1 MSRRKTVK
9 LNLEVVLPLIKEK
22 CRSNVVFCEKMGR
35 PTQKTWVTDW
45 NRKDENGNPKP
56 KNPPSP
62 EEAAKMCILLE
73 TTPEVILLDKGATEA
88 ETAELQADIAL
99 VRDLLDQ
106 QRTKKAPTETSE
118 REFVPSYE
126 DWEKQAESWTLDQLD
141 NAIWKLFQIKR
152 KREGKHGE

>member
-56 KNPPSP
+56 KNLPSP
-62 EEAAKMCILLE
+62 EEAARMCVLLQ
-73 TTPEVILLDKGATEA
+73 TTPEEILVEQDEIDLVN
-88 ETAELQADIAL
+88 AL
-99 VRDLLDQ
+99 LESEME
-106 QRTKKAPTETSE
+106 KEKAPTGAGE

-126 DWEKQAESWTLDQLD
+126 DWEKQAENWTIDQLD

-152 KREGKHGE
+152 EREGKHGE

>member
-45 NRKDENGNPKP
+45 NRKDENGKPKP

-62 EEAAKMCILLE
+62 EEAAKMCLLLN
-73 TTPEVILLDKGATEA
+73 TTPEEILLTEG
-88 ETAELQADIAL
+88 ETAEETAKRQEDIAL
-99 VRDLLDQ
+99 VRELMEEMQ
-106 QRTKKAPTETSE
+106 GAKKAPATEGEGISE
-118 REFVPSYE
+118 DR
-126 DWEKQAESWTLDQLD
+126 KALLDIVYSLTDEQCR
-141 NAIWKLFQIKR
+141 KLLVLVQGAKTVL
-152 KREGKHGE
+152 

>member
-56 KNPPSP
+56 KNLPSP
-62 EEAAKMCILLE
+62 EEAARMCVLLQ
-73 TTPEVILLDKGATEA
+73 TTPEEILVKQDEIDLVKG
-88 ETAELQADIAL
+88 
-99 VRDLLDQ
+99 LLENDPGI
-106 QRTKKAPTETSE
+106 KKAPATEGEGYTDLQKAAIQFVLSLPPEKLE
-118 REFVPSYE
+118 RFIKMGRAAFEE
-126 DWEKQAESWTLDQLD
+126 DK
-141 NAIWKLFQIKR
+141 
-152 KREGKHGE
+152 

>member
-22 CRSNVVFCEKMGR
+22 CRSNVVFCERMGR
-35 PTQKTWVTDW
+35 PTQKTWVTGW
-45 NRKDENGNPKP
+45 SNKPKP

-73 TTPEVILLDKGATEA
+73 TTPEVILLNKGATEA

-118 REFVPSYE
+118 RDELCPTAERIVDILKVAP
-126 DWEKQAESWTLDQLD
+126 QAELDKILGYVEFLQSK
-141 NAIWKLFQIKR
+141 W
-152 KREGKHGE
+152 GEKK

>member
-22 CRSNVVFCEKMGR
+22 CRSNVVFCENMGR
-35 PTQKTWVTDW
+35 PTQKTWVTGW
-45 NRKDENGNPKP
+45 SNKPKP

-73 TTPEVILLDKGATEA
+73 TTPEVILLNKGTTEA

-106 QRTKKAPTETSE
+106 QRTKKAPTEISE
-118 REFVPSYE
+118 RDDITQD
-126 DWEKQAESWTLDQLD
+126 DWEKQAENWTLDKLD
-141 NAIWKLFQIKR
+141 NAIWKLFQIKM
-152 KREGKHGE
+152 KKEGKHGS

>member
-22 CRSNVVFCEKMGR
+22 CRSNVVFCERMGR
-35 PTQKTWVTDW
+35 PTQKTWVTGW
-45 NRKDENGNPKP
+45 SNKPKP

-73 TTPEVILLDKGATEA
+73 TTPEVILLNKGTTEA
-88 ETAELQADIAL
+88 GTAELQADIAL

-106 QRTKKAPTETSE
+106 QGAKKAPTETSE

-126 DWEKQAESWTLDQLD
+126 DWEKQAENWTIDQLD

>member
-22 CRSNVVFCEKMGR
+22 CRSNVVFCERMGR
-35 PTQKTWVTDW
+35 PTQKTWVTGW
-45 NRKDENGNPKP
+45 SNKPKP

-73 TTPEVILLDKGATEA
+73 TTPEVILLNKGTTEA

-106 QRTKKAPTETSE
+106 QGAKKAPTETSE

-126 DWEKQAESWTLDQLD
+126 DWEKQAENWTIDQLD

-152 KREGKHGE
+152 KREGKHGD

>member
-22 CRSNVVFCEKMGR
+22 CRSNVVFCERMGR
-35 PTQKTWVTDW
+35 PTQKTWVTGW
-45 NRKDENGNPKP
+45 SNKPKP

-73 TTPEVILLDKGATEA
+73 TTPEVILLNKGTTEA
-88 ETAELQADIAL
+88 KTAELQADIAL

-106 QRTKKAPTETSE
+106 QGAKKAPTETSE

-126 DWEKQAESWTLDQLD
+126 DWEKQAENWTIDQLD

-152 KREGKHGE
+152 KREGKHGD

>member
-73 TTPEVILLDKGATEA
+73 TTPEVILLNKGATEA

-99 VRDLLDQ
+99 VRGLIDQ
-106 QRTKKAPTETSE
+106 QGAKKAPTKTSE
-118 REFVPSYE
+118 RDSISPA
-126 DWEKQAESWTLDQLD
+126 KQALLDAIDGLSDEQCEKLLIVVES
-141 NAIWKLFQIKR
+141 AKKLL
-152 KREGKHGE
+152 

>member
-22 CRSNVVFCEKMGR
+22 CRSNVVFCERMGR
-35 PTQKTWVTDW
+35 PTQKTWVTGW
-45 NRKDENGNPKP
+45 SNKPKP

-73 TTPEVILLDKGATEA
+73 TTPEVILLNKGTTEA
-88 ETAELQADIAL
+88 KTAELQADIAL
-99 VRDLLDQ
+99 VRGLIDQ
-106 QRTKKAPTETSE
+106 QGVKKEPTETSE

-126 DWEKQAESWTLDQLD
+126 DWEKQAENWTIDQLD

>member
-56 KNPPSP
+56 KNLPSP
-62 EEAAKMCILLE
+62 EEAARMCVLLQ
-73 TTPEVILLDKGATEA
+73 TTPEEILVE
-88 ETAELQADIAL
+88 QADIDLVNAL
-99 VRDLLDQ
+99 LESEMEKEK
-106 QRTKKAPTETSE
+106 TPTGTGE

-126 DWEKQAESWTLDQLD
+126 DWEKQAENWTIDQLD

>member
-1 MSRRKTVK
+1 MPRRKTVK
-9 LNLEVVLPLIKEK
+9 LNLSVVNPLIKQVF
-22 CRSNVVFCEKMGR
+22 RSNVVFCEKMER
-35 PTQKTWVTDW
+35 AHNWVTDW
-45 NRKDENGNPKP
+45 NRKDKDGKPKP

-73 TTPEVILLDKGATEA
+73 TTPEVILLNKGTTEA

-118 REFVPSYE
+118 RESISPA
-126 DWEKQAESWTLDQLD
+126 KQALLD
-141 NAIWKLFQIKR
+141 AIDGLSDEQCEKLLIVV
-152 KREGKHGE
+152 EGAKKLL

>member
-62 EEAAKMCILLE
+62 EEAAKMCILLK
-73 TTPEVILLDKGATEA
+73 TTPEVILLNKGATEE

-99 VRDLLDQ
+99 VRALLDQ
-106 QRTKKAPTETSE
+106 QGAKKAPTETSE
-118 REFVPSYE
+118 RESISPA
-126 DWEKQAESWTLDQLD
+126 KQALLD
-141 NAIWKLFQIKR
+141 AIDSLSDEQCEKLLIVV
-152 KREGKHGE
+152 EGAKKLL